1 MSTDQSLIESPVVN
15 EKTPNVPHRSS
26 AFLLTMIA
34 WFCLLWVFIAFC
46 TFWGTIDNIDFDGT
60 LKTEFQPYG
69 LLIDY
74 VCLSGLVAIPVGAGC
89 GLWALLLA
97 LLFRKDYFGL
107 PLLPTL
113 ILGLILTGLAY
124 NQYQTHLWWNQWND
138 QPPVVVVSDP

>member
-1 MSTDQSLIESPVVN
+1 MPTDQSLIESPVVN
-15 EKTPNVPHRSS
+15 GKTPNVPHRSS

-46 TFWGTIDNIDFDGT
+46 TFWGTIDNIDFDGA

-69 LLIDY
+69 LLIDC
-74 VCLSGLVAIPVGAGC
+74 VCFSGLVAIPVGAGC

-97 LLFRKDYFGL
+97 LLNRKNYGL

-113 ILGLILTGLAY
+113 MLGLILTGLAY
-124 NQYQTHLWWNQWND
+124 NQYQTYQWWIQFNNN
-138 QPPVVVVSDP
+138 PPVLVEIDP